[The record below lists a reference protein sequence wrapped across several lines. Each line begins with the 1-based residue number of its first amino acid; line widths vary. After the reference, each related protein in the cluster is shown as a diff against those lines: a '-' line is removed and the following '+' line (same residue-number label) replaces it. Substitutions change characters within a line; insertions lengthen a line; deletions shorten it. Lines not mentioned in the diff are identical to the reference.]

1 MKRDFTTK
9 NYDHFLSLIQQISDE
24 QWCGLTDW
32 FGDGYY
38 YVKHW
43 LGDLGLYNKTNN
55 LEKYHKELLDKKD
68 TSKSEIKAIFEE
80 VSRIDTDYAAD
91 SAGRFGE
98 CLELLET
105 YHEYVQEMSKIAA
118 TSCQVVAGGGKL
130 SDFFTSK
137 KIVVTMSKISTHLE
151 TILRQISYT
160 ADNFSKISSEYKDEY
175 VDMYESLNQEDAKIL
190 DQVLSDPDLTAD
202 EIRDIKFITYTA
214 PEPYK
219 SIYIEHIKKYEVIVF
234 TIGSEEADGN
244 EGSVYY
250 SSSGKIFLVDADSTF
265 FRNQLGPYNTFFH
278 ESGHAIDDYENPDS
292 IMLSRE
298 YEYGEKSLNDIIAD
312 DVTNYVS
319 EYIDEEFPNLTESQK
334 EQIMRSLNL
343 TDDATYEYGGQEI
356 GDKTLDQYRQDIIRH
371 MNFTDLR
378 GPENEAASDVYGGI
392 TNNALLGSYGHFK
405 KPAQDGS
412 EYTYWYSQDG
422 QATNK
427 QTSELW
433 AEFFAAQMTQ
443 DEVALESIKK
453 HFPNAYDAMEAMA
466 RDMVES

>member
-160 ADNFSKISSEYKDEY
+160 ADNFSKISNEYKDEY
-175 VDMYESLNQEDAKIL
+175 VELYESLNQEDAKIL

-219 SIYIEHIKKYEVIVF
+219 SIYIQHIKEYEVIVY
-234 TIGSEEADGN
+234 TEGTEEADGN
-244 EGSVYY
+244 TGSFYY
-250 SSSGKIFLVDADSTF
+250 KEKIHLVDSDATF
-265 FRNQLGPYNTFFH
+265 FGNARGPYNTFFH
-278 ESGHAIDDYENPDS
+278 ESGHAIDDYESTRSP
-292 IMLSRE
+292 MLSRE
-298 YEYGEKSLNDIIAD
+298 YKYDGKSLNDIIAD
-312 DVTNYVS
+312 DVSNYVS
-319 EYIDEEFPNLTESQK
+319 EYIDETYPNLKADQK

-343 TDDATYEYGGQEI
+343 TDDATYEYGGTEI
-356 GDKTLDQYRQDIIRH
+356 GDKALDQYRREIVSH
-371 MNFTDLR
+371 MNGTDLS
-378 GPENEAASDVYGGI
+378 GQQHEAASDVFGGI
-392 TNNALLGSYGHFK
+392 TNNAIVGTYGHRK
-405 KPAQDGS
+405 DSS
-412 EYTYWYSQDG
+412 EAGDDYTYWYKEG
-422 QATNK
+422 TATNA

-433 AEFFAAQMTQ
+433 AEFYAAQMTQ
-443 DEVALESIKK
+443 DEVALASIKE
-453 HFPNAYDAMEAMA
+453 HFPNAYPALEALA